1 MLFLKVLSD
10 PEYGVAAR
18 AVKLRRKVEM
28 YQWVEH
34 KNTRYMFCGIKSWA
48 ALLYDENLVLIQVIC
63 INPYLEMSSFK

>member
-1 MLFLKVLSD
+1 MLFLKILSD

-34 KNTRYMFCGIKSWA
+34 TNTRYMYNGFKMG
-48 ALLYDENLVLIQVIC
+48 C
-63 INPYLEMSSFK
+63 IIM